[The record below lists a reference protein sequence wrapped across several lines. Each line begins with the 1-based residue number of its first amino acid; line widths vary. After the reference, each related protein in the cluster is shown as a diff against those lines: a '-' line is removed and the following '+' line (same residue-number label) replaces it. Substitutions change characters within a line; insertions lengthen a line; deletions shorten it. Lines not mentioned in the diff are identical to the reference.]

1 MAAAT
6 AVLVGPDQ
14 LASLHALLLEAA
26 AILGME
32 PPDLYIRQ
40 VLAPHLLAPPLT
52 WRSGGR
58 CHAHV
63 AVICVT

>member
-40 VLAPHLLAPPLT
+40 VPPPYLQPLPQIF
-52 WRSGGR
+52 R
-58 CHAHV
+58 
-63 AVICVT
+63 

>member
-14 LASLHALLLEAA
+14 LASLHGLLLEAA
-26 AILGME
+26 TILGME

-40 VLAPHLLAPPLT
+40 VTA
-52 WRSGGR
+52 RSP
-58 CHAHV
+58 A
-63 AVICVT
+63 AVCRFCT